1 MMTKLIKL
9 AFALALIL
17 GFSYVLQMYF
27 LVTEEEQA
35 IRLVNFSYFY
45 NFGFSILLLFNF
57 ILFKKQLQYLI
68 GFIFLAAG
76 VIRIGL
82 FYFLLKQGDFG
93 DFKQN
98 FFLFFIPFLLSLGV
112 EILFLARE
120 LNRANFNKNN

>member
-1 MMTKLIKL
+1 MMTKLLKL
-9 AFALALIL
+9 AFGLALVL
-17 GFSYVLQMYF
+17 GFAYLLEIYF
-27 LVTEEEQA
+27 ASGGEQVKKL
-35 IRLVNFSYFY
+35 INFSYLY
-45 NFGFSILLLFNF
+45 NFGFSALLLFNF
-57 ILFKKQLQYLI
+57 ILFRKQLIEVI

-93 DFKQN
+93 DFRDN
-98 FFLFFIPFLLSLGV
+98 FFLFFIPFVICLGV